1 MADRPLDSQSNYD
14 VITNENGVTLRRSVA
29 HLPTFFRTD
38 VNERFLSATLDQLIQ
53 PGKLVRLDGY
63 VGRRNSYTRSIT
75 DKFIESGIEDRD
87 SYQLEPT
94 VTYTDKDTSSINPE
108 DQVKFTATYDDYI
121 NQLKFF
127 GGDASNHDRL
137 NKEKIYSWDPAID
150 FDKLINYREYYW
162 MPEGPNPI
170 LIASSGTNAV
180 SEINVTHGAQSAY
193 LFGTYPGSNNPSI
206 TLYRG
211 NTYKFIFDTH
221 GHPFYIMTEPFKT
234 GVAED
239 GSTSV
244 IYSTGV
250 SGNGIEEGTLT
261 FTVPTSAPDVLYYQC
276 GNHQAMQGV
285 FTIRTIGVA
294 TKIDVD
300 HEIIGTKNYTL
311 KSGTKLSNGMK
322 VRFENNVANSAYANK
337 EFYVEGVG
345 ASITL
350 TDTAN
355 MIVTGPYTE
364 ESTEPYDAVPYADRP
379 YSISFY
385 RPVKPDYITI
395 KRDSIDGNAWS
406 RYNRW
411 FHRAVIE
418 ATAAA
423 NGYTPVL
430 LETDRAKRPIIEF
443 DSGLSLFN
451 HGTTAKRSVTLI
463 DTVTTDVFSKMVNTT
478 GYIVDGVP
486 LVDGMRLLITADTD
500 PLVNNRIYLVNFV
513 KVQGS
518 AVTTLRLSEGSDA
531 LPLDGDAVSVEMGAV
546 NQAKTFYY
554 STSEKAW
561 IEGQSKMDVN
571 QPPLFALFDE
581 NHKAFNN
588 DDAYPNST
596 FTGSRLFEYKISP
609 TSTVDPVLGLQIKYY
624 TVKNLSDIV
633 FTSDFATASFQY
645 NIDDKSYTKNFNT
658 GHAHQILSRDR
669 HVNRCGWIERTEE
682 SKQRVTR
689 LFSVDKN
696 ELKLFP
702 VDVFEN
708 SKSLSDLSVTV
719 DVNHVTQNLGT
730 DYTLVDGLTY
740 KYVKFAK
747 NLKVDDLIKLSCYS
761 SAKKIAGKGIYEIP
775 ENIAV
780 NPFNA
785 QLKDF
790 TYGQI
795 LNHLHDINEKNV
807 EMIGKTPGSSN
818 LRDIGNVRLQGGT
831 IIQHGA
837 ALPQAMFL
845 LIDQNANAIK
855 SIEYCNSEYTKFKE
869 TFLANKSGSLH
880 EGSIASRVDE
890 IIKNISENKN
900 VSFPFYYDDMIGHGE
915 NLSVRKYTVQDPEEI
930 EYAIDSQFDTT
941 TASKRAVYIYLN
953 DQILLLGYDY
963 NFSAETDGVTITA
976 TLAAGDI
983 ITIKDYASTVGSF
996 VPPTPTK
1003 LGIYPKFKPEKII
1016 DNTYRT
1022 SVNVI
1027 VGHDGSRTI
1036 AFGDYRD
1043 DLLLELEKRIYNNCK
1058 TSFNTDLLSED
1069 DVRPGVFRTTEYNN
1083 SEIDKILSLDFYA
1096 WAGQN
1101 GIEYQ
1106 NNLHYDENDFF
1117 TFNYSKN
1124 KNIKNGEKLPG
1135 YWRGIYKYFYDTD
1148 RPHTHPWEMLGHS
1161 ERPSWWVGTYGPAPY
1176 TSGNELL
1183 WNDLAAGYDTGLKKT
1198 VEKYKRSGLSG
1209 YIPVDANGNLKS
1221 PVAIGLIDQYQNLG
1235 IKERWKFGDQGP
1247 SETAWRRS
1255 SQYPFSVMK
1264 LLALTKPA
1272 KFFGY
1277 FLDNSRLGKN
1287 VAGNYV
1293 NTKTQVAPTL
1303 ASSTYYLD
1311 TTGGSTPSI
1320 TAGYQPFIVNYLIKC
1335 GLDPA
1340 AFFYDKMKNL
1350 NVQLAYKLGGF
1361 TDKQNLKILTDS
1373 VSPGSTS
1380 GSQFI
1385 PDENYKV
1392 AFRVSNPVRDYDYSG
1407 VLVELNS
1414 NVTSDGSTLEG
1425 GYKIIGYN
1433 NIKPYFRILKPVE
1446 NNNLHSISIGNSSAI
1461 IYNDYSENETVVPY
1475 GTVFNTTQQV
1485 INFLVGYGKYLES
1498 QGFVFDNFSNEI
1510 GEINNWETSAKEF
1523 LYWTRQSWAAGS
1535 AITLSPGAAGF
1546 VLKTSNSVISKFQN
1560 TLGQYSVLDSG
1571 GRAIGTQYISTKRI
1585 GNKFS
1590 ISMKNTEEGI
1600 YNISM
1605 CAVQKEQI
1613 LLFDNI
1619 TVFSDII
1626 FELVTGFRQQRL
1638 KLVGW
1643 KTADWNGDYYSP
1655 GFVFDEAKVD
1665 RWVANRDYQIGNTV
1679 EYLNGFYTA
1688 KQNHNSGLKFEF
1700 ERWTKKKAKP
1710 SAQLIPNFD
1719 YKISQFNDFYNLET
1733 NNFDE
1738 TQQKLAQHLTGY
1750 QSRPYLENLFLNDVS
1765 QYKFYQGFIREK
1777 GTLNA
1782 IDRLVK
1788 AKFYGEDINI
1798 NAYSEWMI
1806 KVGEF
1811 GNLDGSKSIQLI
1823 LPDNNFTSNAQSIE
1837 LLNDD
1842 NDAEDYARSLSI
1854 ISDNFYSKPLEY
1866 SASNTFSK
1874 YDYSQQGY
1882 DRDFVQK
1889 YKTAGYVR
1897 ITDAQHTAFN
1907 VSDILNLDVNRI
1919 NNKDLIWIAKKS
1931 NNDWD
1936 VQRITY
1942 TGLNL
1947 ITIKPVNNNTQVIL
1961 GFNGVHKLTADQY
1974 IAINNSQFPNMNKVY
1989 QVRLIVDATSVL
2001 VDFANATTISGSFT
2015 VRDESTVA
2023 TYGNLYRF
2031 ISVRLASLDTVNE
2044 VLPYDE
2050 YKIAD
2055 TVNEKPGDK
2064 IFVDNVG
2071 SQWKIYEKV
2080 DPYVIKRIASSD
2092 VADNQEFG
2100 YKTVARSDGKFIAIS
2115 APGDRGGTSQGFV
2128 NFFSRLDNQAGSVFT
2143 LINSRT
2149 MSDSTTGT
2157 GRLGESLS
2165 ISTDENFIVAGAPYA
2180 NILASDG
2187 STRRN
2192 NSGLIK
2198 LFIWNPITK
2207 AYDEFTTITPA
2218 DDGTENINFGW
2229 SHALAEPTAD
2239 SDASVRQKY
2248 LLVGAPGY
2256 ASDTGIVYLYT
2267 YTPVEDS
2274 TFAAWTQDNSV
2285 VSSQADTNKRFG
2297 HRMAIND
2304 NGDILAVSSVS
2315 PDDAGMVEIF
2325 VRNSPDSV
2333 DSTTLGFTHVQT
2345 FKGTS
2350 SQDSTLNTAFGESL
2364 SMSKDGRTLVIS
2376 APGKDNSSQAD
2387 AGAVYVYKWNMD
2399 GSTNTYTLHQT
2410 IQSPETATNMRFG
2423 STVHINH
2430 NADRLVIGAE
2440 KFANSR
2446 TQKFDSGSTTFDL
2459 QDTNIVDVNI
2469 GSGGVFTATKY
2480 NSNFILDGKLITD
2493 NVSANDDFGR
2503 AVWVIDNTV
2512 FVGAPGDDSKYSNDS
2527 TSVNDGMVAVFDLQ
2541 KQGSYSWKVLQQ
2553 EESLIDDRLI
2563 DSAFVFDRA
2572 AQKIKSYIDYFD
2584 PIKGRILGI
2593 ADREINYKT
2602 EWDPA
2607 VYNIGTNSVTVKP
2620 DMSWA
2625 EEHVGEVWWDLSKAR
2640 WIWYEQGNQEY
2651 RTKNWGK
2658 LFPGSTIDLYEWVES
2673 TLLPSAWSQQADS
2686 ALGLSRKIS
2695 GQPLYP
2701 DDTVLTVRQ
2710 KYDSRLDGFINYYY
2724 YWVKNSV
2731 YLPDSA
2737 KSVVTRVNTTGYI
2750 SNIITN
2756 PKGSGIRHFAVSDQN
2771 KLIAFNMKN
2780 DITTDNTVL
2789 NITYKDTVEEG
2800 DAHYVWK
2807 LIKEGDKDD
2816 APNAQIERKWWD
2828 SLIGSDESGNEV
2840 PDISLSINQR
2850 YGNKIRPR
2858 QSWYVDR
2865 FDALKEIIDYTNSI
2879 LAKNQMANNIRYK
2892 NLNSS
2897 EPEPTAIS
2905 GEWDSTVDTYDDLTY
2920 IDTRDISGTTNVL
2933 VKNDQKFSKG
2943 FWAIYNWNGAEWI
2956 RTKLQTFKTSAY
2968 YSVIDWYDV
2977 SFDANAAIE
2986 KQLNFQYELDGLTLG
3001 NGKYVKI
3008 LTADTGGWKIFES
3021 TSDGFKNIATQNGTI
3036 ELKTSLYDYTID
3048 NRGFDGEDAFDINFF
3063 DTEPKIE
3070 LRKILTALRD
3080 DLLIGDLK
3088 IEYNNIFFIGLRKVL
3103 EQQKYVDW
3111 LSKTSFIN
3119 VSNILREL
3127 DQRKSYRVNTENYVE
3142 EYINEVKPYH
3152 TKIREYRLGYTG
3164 LDIEDGIYSDFDLPA
3179 FYDGDE
3185 IRNVD
3190 IVNDIAVLSTY
3201 PYRFWRDNY
3210 KKYVDSITV
3219 MYGGSGYLTPPT
3231 VTLVGGTT
3239 KTVGPFT
3246 VLGTSTQGASSGQ
3259 FGYFYPLY
3267 TAQVDANIADSQA
3280 GGNGTSH
3287 LLKFS
3292 EFSSIDFY
3300 MPNTGQNVAKVD
3312 RPAGYEVY
3320 TLSDVTQATAR
3331 AVISGGAVSRIV
3343 VLTNGKNYTSTPR
3356 VIITGGGLNGNTPL
3370 DSARAYANLRNDLVR
3385 DISTTIKFDRVQ
3397 STATILPWASNKTYA
3412 FNDLIRYDNKLY
3424 KVITTYTSTE
3434 DFDEGLSK
3442 LLALRGDEPYI
3453 TAAERTL
3460 GLYAPTAGMPGNEL
3474 SQLMTGVDYGGVM
3487 VTGLAFDDGQ
3497 GWDRSPWYNL
3507 PWDGFG
3513 LSRVKVFYGDGTT
3526 INFSFDFAP
3535 LPTDVYTVYFTD
3547 ISDSSAQYPVAMSNV
3562 NRVRQRTQVLRG
3574 DGTTKTFTILGD
3586 DGNPAPANT
3595 VIELIPFDDDGV
3607 LTPTDDKTLD
3617 SLISGGLFKSALGV
3631 SPTDILVEGD
3641 AFITPETSYA
3651 PEENLPGSIFDSVDI
3666 RVYTAPTS
3674 GVPFI
3679 IVKNYIGDGSV
3690 TVFPIG
3696 QLAGTQASVVV
3707 SLDGATQTLNSEYTV
3722 DTQNKTVTFAAA
3734 PSAGS
3739 KISIKSFAISG
3750 SNYMVL
3756 DTFVGDGSTHS
3767 FITKSRET
3775 YQLDSSLSQLFV
3787 TVDGV
3792 PTTDYSYTVSGRNIT
3807 VHLHTGDGSTANPPA
3822 AGTSVQIASFNQP
3835 PGSGRAYAEIRSQEI
3850 VYDGSTSDY
3859 TLSYPPG
3866 SIGPFSSLT
3875 LLEHNGK
3882 VLRGPDNTYYLG
3894 DGSSNTFSFAG
3905 YAGSTQD
3912 DSTSG
3917 YVDVK
3922 FGEQT
3927 GILNTP
3933 ISIDSWPVH
3942 PAAEYNGVWYLAV
3955 TREEV
3960 SGELAT
3966 AKYSLVHNNTQA
3978 FVSMSSITKTG
3989 IAEHITVD
3997 AIIDNTSSPHI
4008 LSIQGTG
4015 SSVLNSVSWYRIG
4028 LGANTVGT
4036 SGTQVVTLVLPYLD
4050 SVTVPLE
4057 SPGWDKNIYRGA
4069 KYFITVESIG
4079 ISPVE
4084 RSNME
4089 VLMVHDGTNAY
4100 ATVYNVVR
4108 TTATDMVTVSV
4119 DINAGQAR
4127 LLLASNL
4134 YECSVKAYRIL
4145 LGEADVNDG
4154 TNFRGTTSISSN
4166 QTTIDTFQTSDY
4178 IGAHYLVTAYN
4189 ASEGSASMSEVT
4201 LIVGGSSVFT
4211 NTAPHLSTKS
4221 SDQVSFTGSIT
4232 GNVTSLVASATSGSG
4247 TIVSVYRFGLLR
4259 NPAQAE
4265 IDPTKVRVYLNGIK
4279 QDQFTDYVVNIDTAS
4294 VTFNVAPASS
4304 DLIAISTVVGTHYHD
4319 SNDQIILQPDN
4330 MAVDG
4335 IAISQGDIITATTFN
4350 NAVGMNQR
4358 RETFKGNSA
4367 GEFYLFG
4374 TPLNN
4379 DYVFVWLNGENLIQ
4393 GFDWTLAGNEIT
4405 ISRTLQDNDRIDV
4418 MYFVTEGN
4426 NFSTGF
4432 RIFKDMLNR
4441 TFYKRI
4447 SQTNTTKLAAAL
4459 LLNDKTITVVNG
4471 SVLKSTDGSTLL
4483 PGVIFIGHER
4493 IEYLY
4498 KDGNVLSNI
4507 RRGTLGTSIKNHSV
4521 GAEVVDA
4528 SGQQTVPYA
4537 DTIYTK
4543 KHIADGSTTAFISS
4557 QPVSS
4562 VNEVDIFVG
4571 GTRLPAVGEDGS
4583 TANYTVNAWDGSSAN
4598 VILSEQPAA
4607 GTEVKIIQKRG
4618 QTWYNRGESTAAD
4631 GKGLG
4636 KSNTAQAKFIAG
4648 EPTNAPE

>member
-14 VITNENGVTLRRSVA
+14 VVTDENGVTLRRSVA
-29 HLPTFFRTD
+29 HLPTFYRTD
-38 VNERFLSATLDQLIQ
+38 VNERFLSSTLDQLIQ
-53 PGKLVRLDGY
+53 PGSLVRLDGY
-63 VGRRNSYTRSIT
+63 IGRRDSYTRLIT

-121 NQLKFF
+121 NQIKFF
-127 GGDASNHDRL
+127 GGDVSNHDRL
-137 NKEKIYSWDPAID
+137 NKEKVYSWDPAID

-162 MPEGPNPI
+162 LPEGPNPI
-170 LIASSGTNAV
+170 LIANNGTNTV
-180 SEINVTHGAQSAY
+180 SEIAVTHAAQSAY
-193 LFGTYPGSNNPSI
+193 NFGIYPGRNNPSI
-206 TLYRG
+206 TLSRG
-211 NTYKFIFDTH
+211 NTYKFILDTQ

-234 GVAED
+234 GIAED

-250 SGNGIEEGTLT
+250 SGNGTEKGTLT
-261 FTVPTSAPDVLYYQC
+261 FTVPTGAPDVLYYQC
-276 GNHQAMQGV
+276 GNHQSMQGV
-285 FTIRTIGVA
+285 FTIRTISEA
-294 TKIDVD
+294 TKIDVE

-311 KSGTKLSNGMK
+311 KTGIKLSNGMK
-322 VRFENNVANSAYANK
+322 VRFENNVANSTYANK

-345 ASITL
+345 SSITL

-355 MIVTGPYTE
+355 LIVTGPYTQ

-385 RPVKPDYITI
+385 RPVTPDYITI

-411 FHRAVIE
+411 FHKAVIE
-418 ATAAA
+418 STAVA

-451 HGTTAKRSVTLI
+451 HGTTAKKSVTLI
-463 DTVTTDVFSKMVNTT
+463 DTVTTDVFSKIVNQT

-500 PLVNNRIYLVNFV
+500 PLINNRIYLVNFV
-513 KVQGS
+513 NIAGS
-518 AVTTLRLSEGSDA
+518 QVTTLRLTEDSDA
-531 LPLDGDAVSVEMGAV
+531 LPLDGDAVTVELGAI
-546 NQAKTFYY
+546 NQSKTFYY
-554 STSEKAW
+554 STNERAW
-561 IEGQSKMDVN
+561 IEGQSKIDVN
-571 QPPLFALFDE
+571 QPPLFTLFDE
-581 NHKAFNN
+581 DHKAF
-588 DDAYPNST
+588 DDDDVYPNST
-596 FTGSRLFEYKISP
+596 FTGSKLFEYKIS
-609 TSTVDPVLGLQIKYY
+609 SMSAQDPVLGLQIKYN
-624 TVKNLSDIV
+624 TIKNVGDIV
-633 FTSDFATASFQY
+633 FTSDFATGSFQY
-645 NIDDKSYTKNFNT
+645 NIDDTAYTKDFNT
-658 GHAHQILSRDR
+658 GHAHQILSSNN
-669 HVNRCGWIERTEE
+669 HVSRCGWIERKEE
-682 SKQRVTR
+682 SRQRVTR
-689 LFSVDKN
+689 QFTVTRD

-719 DVNHVTQNLGT
+719 DVNHITQNLGT

-747 NLKVDDLIKLSCYS
+747 DLNVNDLIKLSCYS
-761 SAKKIAGKGIYEIP
+761 AAKKIAGKGIYEVS
-775 ENIAV
+775 ENISV

-785 QLKDF
+785 QLSDF

-795 LNHLHDINEKNV
+795 LNHVHDINEKNV
-807 EMIGKTPGSSN
+807 EMIGDTPGSSN
-818 LRDIGNVRLQGGT
+818 LRDIGNVRLEGGT
-831 IIQHGA
+831 IIQHSA

-855 SIEYCNSEYTKFKE
+855 SIEYCNNEYKKFKE
-869 TFLANKSGSLH
+869 TFLASTQGSSH
-880 EGSIASRVDE
+880 EGLISDRVDE
-890 IIKNISENKN
+890 IIKNISNNKN
-900 VSFPFYYDDMIGHGE
+900 ASFPFYYDDMVGHGE
-915 NLSVRKYTVQDPEEI
+915 NLTVRNYVVQDSEET
-930 EYAIDSQFDTT
+930 EYAIDSQFDITT
-941 TASKRAVYIYLN
+941 PSTRAVYVYLN
-953 DQILLLGYDY
+953 DQILLVGYDY
-963 NFSAETDGVTITA
+963 NFSTESDGITITA
-976 TLAAGDI
+976 TLAAGDR
-983 ITIKDYASTVGSF
+983 ITIKDYANTAGSF

-1003 LGIYPKFKPEKII
+1003 LGIYPKFKPEKIT

-1022 SVNVI
+1022 PVDVI
-1027 VGHDGSRTI
+1027 VGHDGSRTV

-1058 TSFNTDLLSED
+1058 TTFNSDLLSED

-1083 SEIDKILSLDFYA
+1083 SEIDNILSLDFYA

-1106 NNLHYDENDFF
+1106 NNLNYDENDYF

-1124 KNIKNGEKLPG
+1124 KNIINGEKLPG

-1148 RPHTHPWEMLGHS
+1148 RPHTHPWEMLGYS
-1161 ERPSWWVGTYGPAPY
+1161 ELPSWWVDTYGPAPY

-1198 VEKYKRSGLSG
+1198 VNKYKRPGLSD
-1209 YIPVDANGNLKS
+1209 YIPVDEGGNLQS
-1221 PVAIGLIDQYQNLG
+1221 PIVIGLIDQYQNLG
-1235 IKERWKFGDQGP
+1235 VNERWKFGDQGP

-1293 NTKTQVAPTL
+1293 NTETQVAPTL
-1303 ASSTYYLD
+1303 QSTTYYLE
-1311 TTGGSTPSI
+1311 TTSGSTPNI

-1392 AFRVSNPVRDYDYSG
+1392 LFRISNPVRDYDYSG

-1425 GYKIIGYN
+1425 GYKIIGYDT
-1433 NIKPYFRILKPVE
+1433 IKPYFRIRKPVE
-1446 NNNLHSISIGNSSAI
+1446 NNNAHSISIGNSSAI
-1461 IYNDYSENETVVPY
+1461 IYNDWSENETVVPY

-1498 QGFVFDNFSNEI
+1498 QGFIFDRFSNEI
-1510 GEINNWETSAKEF
+1510 KEINNWETSAKEF
-1523 LYWTRQSWAAGS
+1523 LYWTRQGWAPGS
-1535 AITLSPGAAGF
+1535 AITLSPGADGF

-1560 TLGQYSVLDSG
+1560 SLGQYSVLDSA
-1571 GRAIGTQYISTKRI
+1571 GRAIETQYISTKRI

-1590 ISMKNTEEGI
+1590 IAIKNTEEGI

-1605 CAVQKEQI
+1605 NAVQKEQI
-1613 LLFDNI
+1613 ILFDNI

-1643 KTADWNGDYYSP
+1643 KTGDWNGDYYSP

-1665 RWVANRDYQIGNTV
+1665 RWVANTDYQIGKTV
-1679 EYLNGFYTA
+1679 EYANGFYVT
-1688 KQNHNSGLKFEF
+1688 KQNHNSGVKFDF
-1700 ERWTKKKAKP
+1700 DKWTKKKSKP

-1719 YKISQFNDFYNLET
+1719 YKIAQFNDFYNLET

-1777 GTLNA
+1777 GTQNA

-1788 AKFYGEDINI
+1788 AKFYGENI
-1798 NAYSEWMI
+1798 NLKVYPEWMI

-1823 LPDNNFTSNAQSIE
+1823 LSDNNFTSNSQSIE

-1842 NDAEDYARSLSI
+1842 NDTEDYTRSLSI
-1854 ISDNFYSKPLEY
+1854 TSDNFYSKPLEY
-1866 SASNTFSK
+1866 TASNTFSQ
-1874 YDYSQQGY
+1874 YDYAQQGY

-1897 ITDAQHTAFN
+1897 ITDTQHTAFN
-1907 VSDILNLDVNRI
+1907 ESDLLNLNVNEV
-1919 NNKDLIWIAKKS
+1919 NNKDLVWIAKKS

-1942 TGLNL
+1942 TGLNIL
-1947 ITIKPVNNNTQVIL
+1947 TIKPINNNTQVVL
-1961 GFNGVHKLTADQY
+1961 GFNGVHNLTVDQY
-1974 IAINNSQFPNMNKVY
+1974 IAISNSQFPILNKVY
-1989 QVRLIVDATSVL
+1989 QVKEIVDATSIL
-2001 VDFANATTISGSFT
+2001 VNFANASTISRSFT
-2015 VRDESTVA
+2015 VTDESTVA

-2031 ISVRLASLDTVNE
+2031 ISVRMPSLDTVNDL
-2044 VLPYDE
+2044 LPYNE
-2050 YKIAD
+2050 YQIAD
-2055 TVNEKPGDK
+2055 TVNNLPGDK

-2071 SQWKIYEKV
+2071 SNWKIYEKV
-2080 DPYVIKRIASSD
+2080 NPYTTLRIASPD
-2092 VADNQEFG
+2092 TEDNQEFG
-2100 YKTVARSDGKFIAIS
+2100 YKTVARSDGKFVAIS
-2115 APGDRGGTSQGFV
+2115 APGSRGGTSQGSL
-2128 NFFSRLDNQAGSVFT
+2128 NFFSRGDNQAGSVFR
-2143 LINSRT
+2143 LINSYT

-2157 GRLGESLS
+2157 GGLGHSLS
-2165 ISTDENFIVAGAPYA
+2165 ISTDENFIVAGAPNA
-2180 NILASDG
+2180 NILTSDG

-2207 AYDEFTTITPA
+2207 AYDEFTTIKPA
-2218 DDGTENINFGW
+2218 DDSSSANINFGW
-2229 SHALAEPTAD
+2229 SHALAEPTMD
-2239 SDASVRQKY
+2239 SDRNVRQKY
-2248 LLVGAPGY
+2248 LLVGAPGD

-2285 VSSQADTNKRFG
+2285 VSSQAGTNKRFG

-2325 VRNSPDSV
+2325 VRTSPSNG

-2345 FKGTS
+2345 LKGVS
-2350 SQDSTLNTAFGESL
+2350 AGDSTLNTAFGESL
-2364 SMSKDGRTLVIS
+2364 SMSKDGTTLVIS
-2376 APGKDNSSQAD
+2376 APGRDNLGQAD

-2410 IQSPETATNMRFG
+2410 IYSPETATNMQFG

-2430 NADRLVIGAE
+2430 DADRLVIGAE

-2446 TQKFDSGSTTFDL
+2446 TVKFDSGLTTFDL
-2459 QDTNIVDVNI
+2459 QDTQIVDLNI

-2512 FVGAPGDDSKYSNDS
+2512 FVGAPGDDSKFSNDS
-2527 TSVNDGMVAVFDLQ
+2527 TRENDGMVAVFDLTTP
-2541 KQGSYSWKVLQQ
+2541 GSYSWKVSQQ
-2553 EESLIDDRLI
+2553 EEALIDDRLI
-2563 DSAFVFDRA
+2563 DSAFIFDRA
-2572 AQKIKSYIDYFD
+2572 EQKIKSYIDYFD

-2607 VYNIGTNSVTVKP
+2607 VYNLGTNSVTVKP
-2620 DMSWA
+2620 NMSWA
-2625 EEHVGEVWWDLSKAR
+2625 EEHVGEVWWDLSEVR

-2658 LFPGSTIDLYEWVES
+2658 LFPGSTVDVYEWIET
-2673 TLLPSAWSQQADS
+2673 TLLPSEWNQLADT
-2686 ALGLSRKIS
+2686 AVGLSQKIS

-2701 DDTVLTVRQ
+2701 DNTVFTVRQ
-2710 KYDSRLDGFINYYY
+2710 KYDSRLDGFVNYYY
-2724 YWVKNSV
+2724 YWIKNSV
-2731 YLPDSA
+2731 FLPDPA
-2737 KSVVTRVNTTGYI
+2737 KSVVTRNNTTGYI
-2750 SNIITN
+2750 SNIISN
-2756 PKGSGIRHFAVSDQN
+2756 PKGSGIRHFAVSGTN
-2771 KLIAFNMKN
+2771 RLIAFNIKN
-2780 DITTDNTVL
+2780 DIINDNTVL
-2789 NITYKDTVEEG
+2789 NVTYKDTVEEG
-2800 DAHYVWK
+2800 DVHYVWK

-2828 SLIGSDESGNEV
+2828 SLIGSDEAGNEV
-2840 PDISLSINQR
+2840 PDISLPLNQR

-2865 FDALKEIIDYTNSI
+2865 FAALKEIIDYTNSI
-2879 LAKNQMANNIRYK
+2879 LAKNQLANNIRYN
-2892 NLNSS
+2892 NLNSA

-2905 GEWDSTVDTYDDLTY
+2905 GEWDSTVETYDDLTY

-2933 VKNDQKFSKG
+2933 VKNDQRFSKG
-2943 FWAIYNWNGAEWI
+2943 FWAIYNWNGSEWI
-2956 RTKLQTFKTSAY
+2956 RTKLQTYKTSAY
-2968 YSVIDWYDV
+2968 YSVVDWYDV

-2986 KQLNFQYELDGLTLG
+2986 KQLNYQYELDALTLE
-3001 NGKYVKI
+3001 NGKYVKV

-3021 TSDGFKNIATQNGTI
+3021 TTDGFKNIATQNGTI
-3036 ELKTSLYDYTID
+3036 QLKTSVYDYSID
-3048 NRGFDGEDAFDINFF
+3048 NTGFDGQDAFDVNFF
-3063 DTEPKIE
+3063 DTEPKLE
-3070 LRKILTALRD
+3070 LRKIFTAIRD
-3080 DLLIGDLK
+3080 DLFIGDLK

-3111 LSKTSFIN
+3111 LTKTAFIN
-3119 VSNILREL
+3119 VSNTLREL
-3127 DQRKSYRVNTENYVE
+3127 DQRKSYRVTTEDYVE

-3164 LDIEDGIYSDFDLPA
+3164 LDTEDGIYTDFDLPA
-3179 FYDGDE
+3179 FYDGDD

-3190 IVNDIAVLSTY
+3190 IENDATVLSTY

-3210 KKYVDSITV
+3210 KKYVDTITV
-3219 MYGGSGYLTPPT
+3219 IDGGSGYITAPT

-3267 TAQVDANIADSQA
+3267 TAQVDANLADSQA
-3280 GGNGTSH
+3280 GGTGTSE
-3287 LLKFS
+3287 LFKFS
-3292 EFSSIDFY
+3292 EFSSFDFY
-3300 MPNTGQNVAKVD
+3300 MPTTGQNIAITD
-3312 RPAGYEVY
+3312 RPQGYEVY

-3331 AVISGGAVSRIV
+3331 AVIKEGAVSRIV
-3343 VLTNGKNYTSTPR
+3343 VLTPGKNYTSTPR
-3356 VIITGGGLNGNTPL
+3356 VIITGGGANGNTPA
-3370 DSARAYANLRNDLVR
+3370 DSARAYANLRNDVVR

-3397 STATILPWASNKTYA
+3397 STATVLQWTSNTTYA
-3412 FNDLIRYDNKLY
+3412 FNDLIRHDNKLY
-3424 KVITTYTSTE
+3424 KVIATYTSTE
-3434 DFDEGLSK
+3434 TFDEGLTN

-3460 GLYAPTAGMPGNEL
+3460 GLYAPAAGMPGNEL
-3474 SQLMTGVDYGGVM
+3474 SQVMTGVDYGGVM

-3497 GWDRSPWYNL
+3497 GWDRAPWYDL

-3526 INFSFDFAP
+3526 TNFTFDFAP

-3547 ISDSSAQYPVAMSNV
+3547 ISDSSALYPAATANV

-3574 DGTTKTFTILGD
+3574 DGTTKTFTIVGD
-3586 DGNPAPANT
+3586 DGNPAPAGT

-3631 SPTDILVEGD
+3631 SPSDIIVEGD

-3651 PEENLPGSIFDSVDI
+3651 PEENLPGSIFDTLDI

-3679 IVKNYIGDGSV
+3679 IVKNYIGDGST
-3690 TVFPIG
+3690 TVFSIG

-3722 DTQNKTVTFAAA
+3722 DIQNKTVTFAAA
-3734 PSAGS
+3734 PVLAS

-3767 FITKSRET
+3767 FTTKSRET
-3775 YQLDSSLSQLFV
+3775 YQLDSSLSQLLV

-3792 PTTDYSYTVSGRNIT
+3792 PTTDYSYTVSGRNI
-3807 VHLHTGDGSTANPPA
+3807 VVNLHTGDGSTANPPA
-3822 AGTSVQIASFNQP
+3822 AGTSVQIASFNQS
-3835 PGSGRAYAEIRSQEI
+3835 PGSGRAYAEIRSQQI

-3875 LLEHNGK
+3875 LLEHQGK
-3882 VLRGPDNTYYLG
+3882 ILRGPDNTYYLG
-3894 DGSSNTFSFAG
+3894 DGTSNTFSFVD
-3905 YAGSTQD
+3905 YAGLTDD
-3912 DSTSG
+3912 DSTSTG
-3917 YVDVK
+3917 YLDVK
-3922 FGEQT
+3922 SAEKD

-3933 ISIDSWPVH
+3933 ITIDSWPDT
-3942 PAAEYNGVWYLAV
+3942 EYESAWYMAI
-3955 TREEV
+3955 TRDDV

-3966 AKYSLVHNNTQA
+3966 AKYSLVYNNADA
-3978 FVSMSSITKTG
+3978 FVSTSSITQTG

-3997 AIIDNTSSPHI
+3997 AVKTGVPFPGGIVS
-4008 LSIQGTG
+4008 LLATG
-4015 SSVLNSVSWYRIG
+4015 SSALNSVSWYRIG
-4028 LGANTVGT
+4028 LGVNTVTTVGP
-4036 SGTQVVTLVLPYLD
+4036 QVRKISLPFLD
-4050 SVTVPLE
+4050 SAAVPLE
-4057 SPGWDKNIYRGA
+4057 SPGWDKNTHRGA
-4069 KYFITVESIG
+4069 KYFISVESIDA
-4079 ISPVE
+4079 PKE
-4084 RSNME
+4084 RSNIE
-4089 VLMVHDGTNAY
+4089 VLLVHDGTNAY
-4100 ATVYNVVR
+4100 VTSYNVVN
-4108 TTATDMVTVSV
+4108 AGPSDMVTISA
-4119 DINAGQAR
+4119 DIVADKVR
-4127 LLLASNL
+4127 LLLSSNSRD
-4134 YECSVKAYRIL
+4134 CRVRAYRIL
-4145 LGEADVNDG
+4145 MRDGDVSDG
-4154 TNFRGTTSISSN
+4154 SNFVGNTTISSSE
-4166 QTTIDTFQTSDY
+4166 TTIDTFQTSEY

-4201 LIVGGSSVFT
+4201 LVAGGPAVYT
-4211 NTAPHLSTKS
+4211 NTAPHLSTKA
-4221 SDQVSFTGSIT
+4221 SDHVSFTGSIA
-4232 GNVTSLVASATSGSG
+4232 GNVVSFKASATSGSG

-4259 NPAQAE
+4259 NPGGAP
-4265 IDPTKVRVYLNGIK
+4265 IDPSRVRVYLNGIK
-4279 QDQFTDYVVNIDTAS
+4279 KDQYSDYNVNIDAKS
-4294 VTFNVAPASS
+4294 ITFNVAPASS
-4304 DLIAISTVVGTHYHD
+4304 DLIAISTLVGTHYFD
-4319 SNDQIILQPDN
+4319 KNDQIVLQPDN
-4330 MAVDG
+4330 MSVDG
-4335 IAISQGDIITATTFN
+4335 INLAQGDIITATTFN

-4358 RETFKGNSA
+4358 RETFKGNNS

-4379 DYVFVWLNGENLIQ
+4379 DYAFVWLNGENLVQ
-4393 GFDWTLAGNEIT
+4393 GFDWTLTGNKVT
-4405 ISRTLQDNDRIDV
+4405 ISRTLHTNDRIDV
-4418 MYFVTEGN
+4418 MYFVTQGN

-4447 SQTNTTKLAAAL
+4447 SQTNTTTLAADL
-4459 LLNDKTITVVNG
+4459 LLNDKTITVVDG
-4471 SVLKSTDGSTLL
+4471 SVLKSTDGSTQL
-4483 PGVIFIGHER
+4483 PGVIFIDNER

-4507 RRGTLGTSIKNHSV
+4507 RRGTLGTAIKDHAA

-4557 QPVSS
+4557 QPVST
-4562 VNEVDIFVG
+4562 VYGVDVFVG
-4571 GTRLPAVGEDGS
+4571 GRRLPPVSVDGS
-4583 TANYTVNAWDGSSAN
+4583 TANYTVNTWDGSSAN

-4618 QTWYNRGESTAAD
+4618 QIWYNRGETTAAD

>member
-1 MADRPLDSQSNYD
+1 MADSPINSKTNYEVVTDS
-14 VITNENGVTLRRSVA
+14 NGVTLRRSIA
-29 HLPTFFRTD
+29 HLPAFYRTD
-38 VNERFLSATLDQLIQ
+38 TNQKFLSSTLDQLIQ
-53 PGKLVRLDGY
+53 PGSLTRLDGY
-63 VGRRNSYTRSIT
+63 IGRTYAYTRLPT
-75 DKFIESGIEDRD
+75 DKYVSATSEDRTN
-87 SYQLEPT
+87 YQLEPA

-121 NQLKFF
+121 NQIKFF
-127 GGDASNHDRL
+127 GGDVSNHDRL

-162 MPEGPNPI
+162 LPEGPNPI
-170 LIASSGTNAV
+170 LIANNGTNTV
-180 SEINVTHGAQSAY
+180 SEIAVTHAAQSAY
-193 LFGTYPGSNNPSI
+193 NFGIYPGRNNPSI
-206 TLYRG
+206 TLSRG
-211 NTYKFIFDTH
+211 NTYKFILDTQ

-234 GVAED
+234 GIAED

-250 SGNGIEEGTLT
+250 SGNGTEKGTLT
-261 FTVPTSAPDVLYYQC
+261 FTVPTGAPDVLYYQC
-276 GNHQAMQGV
+276 GNHQSMQGV
-285 FTIRTIGVA
+285 FTIRTISEA
-294 TKIDVD
+294 TKIDVA

-311 KSGTKLSNGMK
+311 KTGIKLSNGMK
-322 VRFENNVANSAYANK
+322 VRFENNVADSTYANK

-345 ASITL
+345 SSITL

-355 MIVTGPYTE
+355 LIVTGSYTQ

-385 RPVKPDYITI
+385 RPVTPDYITI

-411 FHRAVIE
+411 FHKAVIE
-418 ATAAA
+418 STAVA

-451 HGTTAKRSVTLI
+451 HGTTAKKSVTLI
-463 DTVTTDVFSKMVNTT
+463 DTVTTDVFSKMVNQT

-486 LVDGMRLLITADTD
+486 LVDGMRLLVTRDTD
-500 PLVNNRIYLVNFV
+500 PLINNRIYMVNFV
-513 KVQGS
+513 NVAGS
-518 AVTTLRLSEGSDA
+518 QVTTLRLTEDSDA
-531 LPLDGDAVSVEMGAV
+531 LPLDGDAVTVEMGAI
-546 NQAKTFYY
+546 NQSKTFYY
-554 STSEKAW
+554 STNERAW

-581 NHKAFNN
+581 DHKTF
-588 DDAYPNST
+588 DDDNVYPNST
-596 FTGSRLFEYKISP
+596 FTGSKLFEYKIS
-609 TSTVDPVLGLQIKYY
+609 SMSAQDPVLGLQIKYN
-624 TVKNLSDIV
+624 TIKNVGDIV
-633 FTSDFATASFQY
+633 FTSDFATGSFEY
-645 NIDDKSYTKNFNT
+645 NIDDTAYTKDFNT
-658 GHAHQILSRDR
+658 GHAHQILSRNN
-669 HVNRCGWIERTEE
+669 HVSRCGWIERKEE
-682 SKQRVTR
+682 SRQRVTR
-689 LFSVDKN
+689 LFTVTRD

-719 DVNHVTQNLGT
+719 DVNHITQNLGT

-747 NLKVDDLIKLSCYS
+747 DLNVNDLIKLSCYS
-761 SAKKIAGKGIYEIP
+761 SAKKIPSKGIYEVS
-775 ENIAV
+775 ENISV

-785 QLKDF
+785 QLSDF

-795 LNHLHDINEKNV
+795 LNHVHDINEKNV
-807 EMIGKTPGSSN
+807 EMIGDTPGSSN
-818 LRDIGNVRLQGGT
+818 LRDIGNVRLEGGT
-831 IIQHGA
+831 IIQHSA

-855 SIEYCNSEYTKFKE
+855 SIEYCNNEYKKFKE
-869 TFLANKSGSLH
+869 TFLVNTSGSLH
-880 EGSIASRVDE
+880 EGLISDRVDE
-890 IIKNISENKN
+890 IIKNISNNKN
-900 VSFPFYYDDMIGHGE
+900 ASFPFYHDDMVGHGE
-915 NLSVRKYTVQDPEEI
+915 NLTVRNYTVQDSEET
-930 EYAIDSQFDTT
+930 EYAIDSQFDITT
-941 TASKRAVYIYLN
+941 PSTRAIYVYLN
-953 DQILLLGYDY
+953 DQILLVGYDY
-963 NFSAETDGVTITA
+963 NFSTESDGITITA
-976 TLAAGDI
+976 TLAAGDR
-983 ITIKDYASTVGSF
+983 ITIKDYANTAGSF
-996 VPPTPTK
+996 VTPTPTK
-1003 LGIYPKFKPEKII
+1003 LGIYPKFKPEKIT

-1022 SVNVI
+1022 PVDVI
-1027 VGHDGSRTI
+1027 VGHDGSRTV

-1058 TSFNTDLLSED
+1058 TAFNSELLSED

-1083 SEIDKILSLDFYA
+1083 SEIDNILSLDFYA

-1106 NNLHYDENDFF
+1106 NNLNYDENDYF

-1124 KNIKNGEKLPG
+1124 KNIINGEKLPG

-1148 RPHTHPWEMLGHS
+1148 RPHTHPWEMLGYS
-1161 ERPSWWVGTYGPAPY
+1161 ERPSWWVDTYGPAPY

-1198 VEKYKRSGLSG
+1198 VNKYKRPSLAD
-1209 YIPVDANGNLKS
+1209 YIPVDEGGNLQS
-1221 PVAIGLIDQYQNLG
+1221 PVAIDLIDQYQNLG
-1235 IKERWKFGDQGP
+1235 INERWKFGDQGP

-1293 NTKTQVAPTL
+1293 NNETQVAPTL
-1303 ASSTYYLD
+1303 QSTTYYLE
-1311 TTGGSTPSI
+1311 TTSGSTPNI

-1392 AFRVSNPVRDYDYSG
+1392 LFRISNPVRDYDYSG

-1425 GYKIIGYN
+1425 GYKIIGYDT
-1433 NIKPYFRILKPVE
+1433 IKPYFRIRKPVE
-1446 NNNLHSISIGNSSAI
+1446 NNNAHSISIGNSSAI
-1461 IYNDYSENETVVPY
+1461 VYNDWSENETVVPY

-1498 QGFVFDNFSNEI
+1498 QGFIFDRFSNEI
-1510 GEINNWETSAKEF
+1510 REINNWETSAKEF
-1523 LYWTRQSWAAGS
+1523 LYWTRQGWAPGS
-1535 AITLSPGAAGF
+1535 AITLSPGADGF

-1560 TLGQYSVLDSG
+1560 SLGQYSVLDSA
-1571 GRAIGTQYISTKRI
+1571 GRAIETQYISTKRI

-1590 ISMKNTEEGI
+1590 ISIKNKEEGI

-1605 CAVQKEQI
+1605 NAVQKEQI
-1613 LLFDNI
+1613 ILFDNI

-1643 KTADWNGDYYSP
+1643 KTGDWNGDYYSP

-1665 RWVANRDYQIGNTV
+1665 RWVANTDYQIGKTV
-1679 EYLNGFYTA
+1679 EYANGFYVA
-1688 KQNHNSGLKFEF
+1688 KQNHNSGVKFDF
-1700 ERWTKKKAKP
+1700 DKWTKKKSKP

-1719 YKISQFNDFYNLET
+1719 YKIAQFNDFYNLET

-1777 GTLNA
+1777 GTQNA

-1788 AKFYGEDINI
+1788 AKFYGENI
-1798 NAYSEWMI
+1798 NLKVYPEWMI

-1823 LPDNNFTSNAQSIE
+1823 LSDNNFTSNSQSIE

-1842 NDAEDYARSLSI
+1842 NDTEDYTRSLSI
-1854 ISDNFYSKPLEY
+1854 TSDNFYSKPLEY
-1866 SASNTFSK
+1866 TASNTFSQ
-1874 YDYSQQGY
+1874 YDYAQQGY

-1897 ITDAQHTAFN
+1897 ITDTQHTAFN
-1907 VSDILNLDVNRI
+1907 ESDLLNLNINEI
-1919 NNKDLIWIAKKS
+1919 NNKDLVWIAKKS

-1942 TGLNL
+1942 TGLNIL
-1947 ITIKPVNNNTQVIL
+1947 TIKPINNNTQVVL
-1961 GFNGVHKLTADQY
+1961 GFNGVHNLTVDQY
-1974 IAINNSQFPNMNKVY
+1974 IAISNSQFPILNKVY
-1989 QVRLIVDATSVL
+1989 QVKEIVDATSVL
-2001 VDFANATTISGSFT
+2001 VNFANASTISRSFT
-2015 VRDESTVA
+2015 VTDESTVA

-2031 ISVRLASLDTVNE
+2031 ISVRLPSLDTVNN
-2044 VLPYDE
+2044 VLPYNE
-2050 YKIAD
+2050 YQIVD
-2055 TVNEKPGDK
+2055 TVNQLPGDK

-2071 SQWKIYEKV
+2071 SNWKIYEKV
-2080 DPYVIKRIASSD
+2080 NPYTTLRLASPD
-2092 VADNQEFG
+2092 TEDNQEFG
-2100 YKTVARSDGKFIAIS
+2100 YKTVARSDGKFVASS
-2115 APGDRGGTSQGFV
+2115 APGSRGGTSQGSL
-2128 NFFSRLDNQAGSVFT
+2128 NFFSRGDNQAGSVFR
-2143 LINSRT
+2143 LINSYT

-2157 GRLGESLS
+2157 GRLGHSLS

-2180 NILASDG
+2180 NILTSDG

-2207 AYDEFTTITPA
+2207 AYDEFTTIKPA
-2218 DDGTENINFGW
+2218 DDSSSANINFGW
-2229 SHALAEPTAD
+2229 SHALAEPTMD
-2239 SDASVRQKY
+2239 SDRNVRQKY

-2285 VSSQADTNKRFG
+2285 VSSQAGTNKKFG

-2325 VRNSPDSV
+2325 VRTSPSND

-2345 FKGTS
+2345 LKGVS
-2350 SQDSTLNTAFGESL
+2350 AGDSTLNTAFGESL
-2364 SMSKDGRTLVIS
+2364 SMSKDGTTLVIS
-2376 APGKDNSSQAD
+2376 APGRDNLSQAD
-2387 AGAVYVYKWNMD
+2387 AGAVYVYKWNAD

-2410 IQSPETATNMRFG
+2410 IYSPETATNMQFG

-2430 NADRLVIGAE
+2430 DADRLVIGAE

-2446 TQKFDSGSTTFDL
+2446 TVKFDSGLTTFDL
-2459 QDTNIVDVNI
+2459 QDTQIVDLNI

-2480 NSNFILDGKLITD
+2480 NNNFILDGKLITD

-2512 FVGAPGDDSKYSNDS
+2512 FVGAPGDDSKFSNDS
-2527 TSVNDGMVAVFDLQ
+2527 TRENDGMVAVFDLTIP
-2541 KQGSYSWKVLQQ
+2541 GSYSWKVSQQ
-2553 EESLIDDRLI
+2553 EEALIDDRLI
-2563 DSAFVFDRA
+2563 DSAFIFDRA
-2572 AQKIKSYIDYFD
+2572 EQKIKSYIDYFD

-2607 VYNIGTNSVTVKP
+2607 VYNLGTDSVTVKP
-2620 DMSWA
+2620 NMSWA
-2625 EEHVGEVWWDLSKAR
+2625 EEHVGEVWWDLGEVR

-2658 LFPGSTIDLYEWVES
+2658 LFPGSTVDVYEWIET
-2673 TLLPSAWSQQADS
+2673 TLLPSEWNQLADT
-2686 ALGLSRKIS
+2686 AVGLSQKIS

-2701 DDTVLTVRQ
+2701 DNTVFTVRQ
-2710 KYDSRLDGFINYYY
+2710 KYDSRLDGFVNYYY
-2724 YWVKNSV
+2724 YWIKNNV
-2731 YLPDSA
+2731 FLPDSA
-2737 KSVVTRVNTTGYI
+2737 KSVVTRNNTTGYI
-2750 SNIITN
+2750 SNIISN
-2756 PKGSGIRHFAVSDQN
+2756 PKGSGIRHFAVSGTN
-2771 KLIAFNMKN
+2771 KLIAFNIKN
-2780 DITTDNTVL
+2780 DIINDNTVL
-2789 NITYKDTVEEG
+2789 NVTYKDTVEEG
-2800 DAHYVWK
+2800 DVHYVWK

-2828 SLIGSDESGNEV
+2828 SLIGSDEAGNEV
-2840 PDISLSINQR
+2840 PDISLPLNQR

-2879 LAKNQMANNIRYK
+2879 LAKNQLANNIRYK

-2897 EPEPTAIS
+2897 EPEPTEIS
-2905 GEWDSTVDTYDDLTY
+2905 GEWDSTVETYDDLTY

-2933 VKNDQKFSKG
+2933 VKNDQTFSRG
-2943 FWAIYNWNGAEWI
+2943 FWAIYNWNGSEWI
-2956 RTKLQTFKTSAY
+2956 RTKLQTYKTSAY
-2968 YSVIDWYDV
+2968 YSIVDWYDV

-2986 KQLNFQYELDGLTLG
+2986 KQLNYQYELDALTLE
-3001 NGKYVKI
+3001 NGKYVKV

-3021 TSDGFKNIATQNGTI
+3021 TTDGFKNIATQNGTI
-3036 ELKTSLYDYTID
+3036 QLKTSLYDYSID
-3048 NRGFDGEDAFDINFF
+3048 NTGFDGQDAFDVNFF
-3063 DTEPKIE
+3063 DVEPKLE
-3070 LRKILTALRD
+3070 LRKIFTAIRD
-3080 DLLIGDLK
+3080 DLFIGDLK

-3111 LSKTSFIN
+3111 LTKTAFIN
-3119 VSNILREL
+3119 VSNTLREL
-3127 DQRKSYRVNTENYVE
+3127 DQRKSYRVTTEDYVE

-3164 LDIEDGIYSDFDLPA
+3164 LDTEDGIYTDFDLPA
-3179 FYDGDE
+3179 FYDGDD
-3185 IRNVD
+3185 IRK
-3190 IVNDIAVLSTY
+3190 VNIENDATVLSTY

-3210 KKYVDSITV
+3210 KKYVDTITV
-3219 MYGGSGYLTPPT
+3219 IDGGSGYITAPT

-3267 TAQVDANIADSQA
+3267 TAQVDANLADSQA
-3280 GGNGTSH
+3280 GGTGTSE
-3287 LLKFS
+3287 LFKFS
-3292 EFSSIDFY
+3292 EFSSVDFY
-3300 MPNTGQNVAKVD
+3300 MPTTGQNIAITD
-3312 RPAGYEVY
+3312 RPQGYEVY

-3331 AVISGGAVSRIV
+3331 AVIKEGAVSRIV
-3343 VLTNGKNYTSTPR
+3343 VLTPGKNYTSTPR
-3356 VIITGGGLNGNTPL
+3356 VIITGGGANGNTPA

-3397 STATILPWASNKTYA
+3397 STATVLAWTSNTTYA
-3412 FNDLIRYDNKLY
+3412 FNDLIRHDNKLY
-3424 KVITTYTSTE
+3424 KVIATYTSTE
-3434 DFDEGLSK
+3434 TFDEGLTN
-3442 LLALRGDEPYI
+3442 LLPLRGDEPYI

-3460 GLYAPTAGMPGNEL
+3460 GLYAPAAGMPGNEL
-3474 SQLMTGVDYGGVM
+3474 SQVMTGVDYGGVM

-3497 GWDRSPWYNL
+3497 GWDRAPWYDL

-3526 INFSFDFAP
+3526 TNFTFDFAP
-3535 LPTDVYTVYFTD
+3535 LPTEVYTVYFTD
-3547 ISDSSAQYPVAMSNV
+3547 ISDSSALYPAATANV

-3574 DGTTKTFTILGD
+3574 DGTTKTFTIVGD

-3631 SPTDILVEGD
+3631 SPSDIIVEGD

-3651 PEENLPGSIFDSVDI
+3651 PEENLPGSIFDTLDI

-3679 IVKNYIGDGSV
+3679 IVKNYIGDGST
-3690 TVFPIG
+3690 TVFSIG

-3722 DTQNKTVTFAAA
+3722 DIQNKTVTFAAA
-3734 PSAGS
+3734 PLLAS

-3767 FITKSRET
+3767 FTTKSRET
-3775 YQLDSSLSQLFV
+3775 YQLDSSLSQLLV

-3792 PTTDYSYTVSGRNIT
+3792 PTTDYTYTVSGRNII
-3807 VHLHTGDGSTANPPA
+3807 VNLNTGDGSTANPPA
-3822 AGTSVQIASFNQP
+3822 AGTSVQIASFNQS

-3866 SIGPFSSLT
+3866 SIGPYSSLT
-3875 LLEHNGK
+3875 LLEHQGK
-3882 VLRGPDNTYYLG
+3882 ILRGPDNTYYLG
-3894 DGSSNTFSFAG
+3894 DGTSNTFSFID
-3905 YAGSTQD
+3905 YAGSTDD
-3912 DSTSG
+3912 DSTSTG

-3922 FGEQT
+3922 SAEKD

-3933 ISIDSWPVH
+3933 ITIDSWLET
-3942 PAAEYNGVWYLAV
+3942 EYDSAWYIAI
-3955 TREEV
+3955 TRDDV

-3966 AKYSLVHNNTQA
+3966 AKYSLVHNHTQA
-3978 FVSMSSITKTG
+3978 FVSTSSITQTG

-3997 AIIDNTSSPHI
+3997 ASIDTTLPTAT
-4008 LSIQGTG
+4008 LSLLGTG
-4015 SSVLNSVSWYRIG
+4015 SSVLNSISWYRIG
-4028 LGANTVGT
+4028 LGSNTVDTTGAQIIT
-4036 SGTQVVTLVLPYLD
+4036 HVLPYLD

-4057 SPGWDKNIYRGA
+4057 VPGWDKNVNRGA

-4079 ISPVE
+4079 ISPVL
-4084 RSNME
+4084 RSNIE

-4100 ATVYNVVR
+4100 ATVYNVVN
-4108 TTATDMVTVSV
+4108 TGATDMVTISA
-4119 DINAGQAR
+4119 DIVAGKAR
-4127 LLLASNL
+4127 LLIASNL

-4145 LGEADVNDG
+4145 LRDGDVSDG
-4154 TNFRGTTSISSN
+4154 SNFVGSTSITSN
-4166 QTTIDTFQTSDY
+4166 ETTIDTFQTSEY
-4178 IGAHYLVTAYN
+4178 VGAHYLVTAYN

-4201 LIVGGSSVFT
+4201 LVAGGSSVYT
-4211 NTAPHLSTKS
+4211 NTAPHLSTKT
-4221 SDQVSFTGSIT
+4221 SDHVSFTGSIA
-4232 GNVTSLVASATSGSG
+4232 GNVVSFKASATSGSG

-4259 NPAQAE
+4259 NPGGAP
-4265 IDPTKVRVYLNGIK
+4265 IDPSRVRVYLNGIK
-4279 QDQFTDYVVNIDTAS
+4279 KDQYSDYLVNIDAKS
-4294 VTFNVAPASS
+4294 ITFNVAPSSS
-4304 DLIAISTVVGTHYHD
+4304 DLIAISTLVGTHYFD
-4319 SNDQIILQPDN
+4319 KNDQIVLQPDN
-4330 MAVDG
+4330 MSVDG
-4335 IAISQGDIITATTFN
+4335 IILAQGDIITATTFN

-4358 RETFKGNSA
+4358 RETFKGNDS

-4379 DYVFVWLNGENLIQ
+4379 DYAFVWLNGENLVQ
-4393 GFDWTLAGNEIT
+4393 GFDWILTGNKIT
-4405 ISRTLQDNDRIDV
+4405 ISRTLHTNDRIDV

-4447 SQTNTTKLAAAL
+4447 SQTNTTTLAADL
-4459 LLNDKTITVVNG
+4459 LLNDKTITVVDG
-4471 SVLKSTDGSTLL
+4471 SVLKSTDGSTQL
-4483 PGVIFIGHER
+4483 PGVIFIDNER

-4498 KDGNVLSNI
+4498 KDGNVLTNI
-4507 RRGTLGTSIKNHSV
+4507 RRGTLGTAIKNHTA
-4521 GAEVVDA
+4521 GAAVVDA

-4557 QPVSS
+4557 QSVSTAYG
-4562 VNEVDIFVG
+4562 VDVFVG
-4571 GTRLPAVGEDGS
+4571 GRRLPPIGVDGS
-4583 TANYTVNAWDGSSAN
+4583 TANYTVNTWDGSSAN
-4598 VILSEQPAA
+4598 IILSEQPAA

-4618 QTWYNRGESTAAD
+4618 QIWYNRGETTAAD